1 MLSPEI
7 VVLSLGMD
15 STYVLRCMGDPSI
28 CRNFEEC
35 TPAKIFCAATLEG
48 VAVSLLATVGVAV
61 SLLSTVGV
69 AAELDTDGFTS
80 ADLVGGTSYT
90 TERNF
95 YKLLY
100 VNQL

>member
-1 MLSPEI
+1 M
-7 VVLSLGMD
+7 
-15 STYVLRCMGDPSI
+15 
-28 CRNFEEC
+28 
-35 TPAKIFCAATLEG
+35 
-48 VAVSLLATVGVAV
+48 AVSLLATVGVAV